1 MVDTVKV
8 TFDISPAEMDE
19 ALDVASEMGV
29 TVPEIA
35 ASAFRGYLDGVA
47 EARRLDLDER

>member
-1 MVDTVKV
+1 MADTVKV
-8 TFDISPAEMDE
+8 TFSISPAEMDE
-19 ALDVASEMGV
+19 ALDVATEMGV
-29 TVPEIA
+29 SVQEIA

>member
-1 MVDTVKV
+1 MAETVKV
-8 TFDISPAEMDE
+8 TFEIMRAELDE

-29 TVPEIA
+29 SVQEIA